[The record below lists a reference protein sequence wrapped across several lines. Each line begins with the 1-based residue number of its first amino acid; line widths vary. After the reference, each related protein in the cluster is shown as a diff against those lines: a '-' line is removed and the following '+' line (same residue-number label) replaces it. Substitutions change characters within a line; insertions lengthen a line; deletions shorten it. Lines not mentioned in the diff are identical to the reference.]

1 MRGYPVEYAE
11 KPAQK
16 HDENTAYRVLYDGQ
30 CEICQAWVSWLKA
43 LDRKN
48 KTISLPISAE
58 VLPTVDSRLRMDECL
73 RQLHVVTP
81 EDEIHVGWDAVTCL
95 ARLFPSTWLI
105 GVLGKRFPFRHIGTV
120 VIRVHCYE
128 QIFPQQVPRGCLP
141 RCKTR
146 NGTTASRTRCVLV
159 VLHAWLLHSIAAGA
173 VGGDHRRGAKNK
185 YFLPGRTTNDWI
197 C

>member
-81 EDEIHVGWDAVTCL
+81 EDEIYVGWDAVTCL

-105 GVLGKRFPFRHIGTV
+105 GVLGKRFFTILGG
-120 VIRVHCYE
+120 CYTGSYDE
-128 QIFPQQVPRGCLP
+128 QILPQQIAVGCLP
-141 RCKTR
+141 RCETR
-146 NGTTASRTRCVLV
+146 DGTTASRTGYSGRATHNFFIRCRWSYGRVSGPQSRT
-159 VLHAWLLHSIAAGA
+159 SISP
-173 VGGDHRRGAKNK
+173 D
-185 YFLPGRTTNDWI
+185 TTNDSI